1 MRARESPE
9 VADGVTVDL
18 YDFHA
23 GPLPLLI
30 SIPHSGTEVPA
41 AIAERLTVAARTL
54 PDTDWYVDKLYD
66 FARELGASIIKANYS
81 RYVVDLNRAPDSTPL
96 YASNP
101 TSPVCPTETFAG
113 AFIYT
118 ASHEPDAAERAAR
131 IDEYW
136 RPYHVRI
143 AQELERI
150 RTQHGRALLWDAHSI
165 ASEIPGLFE
174 GVLPEFNFG
183 TRDGASCPREI
194 GEALLE
200 VVTRDGEFGAVLDGR
215 FKGGYITD
223 HYGKPQAGV
232 YAVQLEL
239 AQRAYMNEGTR
250 HGWAAEQAASAATLI
265 ARVLSKYLKA

>member
-1 MRARESPE
+1 
-9 VADGVTVDL
+9 VDL

-41 AIAERLTVAARTL
+41 AIAERLTLAARTL
-54 PDTDWYVDKLYD
+54 PDTDWYVDKLYE

-96 YASNP
+96 YESAP

-113 AFIYT
+113 AFLYM
-118 ASHEPDAAERAAR
+118 AGHEPDEAERARR

-136 RPYHVRI
+136 RPYHARI

-150 RTQHGRALLWDAHSI
+150 RAQHGRALLWDAHSI

-194 GEALLE
+194 GEALLN

-223 HYGKPQAGV
+223 HYGKPAAGV

-239 AQRAYMNEGTR
+239 AQRAYMNEGNR
-250 HGWAAEQAASAATLI
+250 HGWAPEQAAPAAALI
-265 ARVLSKYLKA
+265 ARALSLYLTK